1 MDIFPLDSTYGIW
14 QIYICKKSTTFN
26 DTFTPNISVFYP
38 I

>member
-14 QIYICKKSTTFN
+14 QIYLSKKSIIYN
-26 DTFTPNISVFYP
+26 DTFTPNISLFYP

>member
-14 QIYICKKSTTFN
+14 QMYLNKKSTTFN
-26 DTFTPNISVFYP
+26 DTFTTNISLFYP